1 MSTAK
6 FKALVHYVVASC
18 DDPQRLGATRLN
30 KILWFADTTVY
41 RLTGTSIT
49 GESYVKRQ
57 RGPVPKTIL
66 KTIRE
71 LQAENK
77 IHVREKEFASYK
89 MRLFTPL
96 EEPDVSLFSTV
107 ELEVVNSVLN
117 DVCGNH
123 TANSISELSHDQ
135 VWQAALEGEEIPLF
149 ATLASAK
156 GEFTTEIAEWA
167 DSVVERIKAN
177 QQQAA

>member
-18 DDPQRLGATRLN
+18 DDPQSLGATRLN

-41 RLTGTSIT
+41 RKTGASIT
-49 GESYVKRQ
+49 GETYVKRQ

-71 LQAENK
+71 LEQAGK
-77 IHVREKEFASYK
+77 IHVREKEFAGYK
-89 MRLFTPL
+89 MRLFIPL
-96 EEPDVSLFSTV
+96 EEPDVSLFSPV
-107 ELEVVNSVLN
+107 ELEVVKAISEEI
-117 DVCGNH
+117 CGRH

-135 VWQAALEGEEIPLF
+135 IWAAAKDGEEIPLY
-149 ATLASAK
+149 ATLASK
-156 GEFTTEIAEWA
+156 RGEFTPKIAAWA
-167 DSVVERIKAN
+167 DLVLESMKAS
-177 QQQAA
+177 QQHAA

>member
-41 RLTGTSIT
+41 RLTGASIT
-49 GESYVKRQ
+49 SESYVKRQ

-123 TANSISELSHDQ
+123 TANSF
-135 VWQAALEGEEIPLF
+135 AAW
-149 ATLASAK
+149 
-156 GEFTTEIAEWA
+156 FTVSCDAY
-167 DSVVERIKAN
+167 SLPSLV
-177 QQQAA
+177 